1 MAGGASNFDFLE
13 KREPLLFKLG
23 ALSEGYFTED
33 PNTAQIK
40 LRQFAE
46 LLAQLSAA
54 HFGIEVSAQ
63 DAQVDIL
70 RRLKLECGIP
80 REVSDLFHTL
90 RLSGNQAVHE
100 IKGDHASA
108 LAGLKI
114 ARQLSIWFVRTF
126 YEPGLKFGPFAPPQP
141 PRDSSE
147 DVLIEIE
154 ALRRELEASQTEA
167 ERLRSEAERAERERR
182 TAAQIAE
189 DSNQE
194 RAVWEKLAE
203 EADLAR
209 QDLQNQLDSVVRFA
223 KSDNAPDPEIV
234 AANAQDAADLINLDE
249 ADTRLL
255 IDQQLR
261 DAGWEADSAELR
273 YSKGGRPLKR
283 RNRAIAEWPT
293 MTGPADYALFCGMT
307 LVGTIEAKRKNRN
320 VMAVLRQAE
329 RYASDIHMQESEFAE
344 GGPWFEYKAP
354 FAFSTNGRPYLK
366 QVEALSG
373 IWRRDLRDPNNPA
386 EVLAGWPSPQGILER
401 LAVDKAAAERELA
414 AQPFDFGFVLR
425 HYQKAAIEAVERGLS
440 ENRRAMLVAMATGT
454 GKTKLAIA
462 MLYRLISAKRFRRV
476 CFVVD
481 RSALGRQTKDE
492 FTTTKVVSGKAF
504 ADIFGLK
511 GLEDVKPDEDTRI
524 HICTIQGLV
533 RRVLYAES
541 AADEPPI
548 DQYDLMVVDECHRGY
563 LLDREMSDSDL
574 SFRDQNDYVSKYRR
588 VLEHFDAVKIGLTA
602 TPALHTTEIFGQPV
616 FTYSYREAVVDG
628 FLNDHEPPIRIAT
641 RLSQEGIH
649 FAREDTVDFIHP
661 TSGEVETVTLPD
673 EVDFEVE
680 QFNKSV
686 VTVPFNKVVA
696 EELVKYID
704 PSDPDKTLIF
714 AVSKA
719 HADILVKELRD
730 AFRNAYGPMKDET
743 VQRLTGDVDKI
754 DRLILSFRNDPL
766 PKVAVTVDL
775 LTTGIDIPKITN
787 LVFMRRVNSRILYE
801 QMLGRATRLCPEIDK
816 ENFRIFDAVD
826 LYPHLADLTDM
837 KPIAADPKFTLT
849 KLFEELVGRGDNA
862 HKERVREQIIVR
874 LRRRLKKLTPEARA
888 SFEKEAGETPE
899 SCLDR
904 FVNGE
909 AIDLAAWAADRPNL
923 GAILDLT
930 NDDGTPRYV
939 PISEHDD
946 EVVSVTRGY
955 GSAEKPEDFLDAFTR
970 FVRENVNKIA
980 ALKLVVQRPQELTRS
995 ELRNLRLELDAAGFT
1010 DTKIRRAWA
1019 DAKNEEIAAS
1029 IIGFIRQAAI
1039 GDPLV
1044 PYGDR
1049 VRQAVQTILQQ
1060 RDWTEVQRK
1069 WINRIGSQL
1078 ELEIVVDRAAFDA
1091 EPFAAQGGWSRID
1104 RVFNGKLEQVVCDIN
1119 EQIWKEA
1126 G

>member
-141 PRDSSE
+141 PLDSSA
-147 DVLIEIE
+147 DVVNEIQ

-189 DSNQE
+189 DSKQE

-261 DAGWEADSAELR
+261 DAGWEANSAELR
-273 YSKGGRPLKR
+273 YSKGGRPLKG

-425 HYQKAAIEAVERGLS
+425 HYQRAAIEAF
-440 ENRRAMLVAMATGT
+440 A
-454 GKTKLAIA
+454 
-462 MLYRLISAKRFRRV
+462 
-476 CFVVD
+476 
-481 RSALGRQTKDE
+481 KDE
-492 FTTTKVVSGKAF
+492 APMPSPKEAKSGA
-504 ADIFGLK
+504 G
-511 GLEDVKPDEDTRI
+511 
-524 HICTIQGLV
+524 
-533 RRVLYAES
+533 
-541 AADEPPI
+541 
-548 DQYDLMVVDECHRGY
+548 
-563 LLDREMSDSDL
+563 
-574 SFRDQNDYVSKYRR
+574 
-588 VLEHFDAVKIGLTA
+588 
-602 TPALHTTEIFGQPV
+602 
-616 FTYSYREAVVDG
+616 G
-628 FLNDHEPPIRIAT
+628 FL
-641 RLSQEGIH
+641 
-649 FAREDTVDFIHP
+649 
-661 TSGEVETVTLPD
+661 
-673 EVDFEVE
+673 
-680 QFNKSV
+680 
-686 VTVPFNKVVA
+686 
-696 EELVKYID
+696 
-704 PSDPDKTLIF
+704 
-714 AVSKA
+714 SK
-719 HADILVKELRD
+719 
-730 AFRNAYGPMKDET
+730 
-743 VQRLTGDVDKI
+743 
-754 DRLILSFRNDPL
+754 
-766 PKVAVTVDL
+766 
-775 LTTGIDIPKITN
+775 
-787 LVFMRRVNSRILYE
+787 
-801 QMLGRATRLCPEIDK
+801 
-816 ENFRIFDAVD
+816 
-826 LYPHLADLTDM
+826 
-837 KPIAADPKFTLT
+837 
-849 KLFEELVGRGDNA
+849 
-862 HKERVREQIIVR
+862 
-874 LRRRLKKLTPEARA
+874 LKNMFK
-888 SFEKEAGETPE
+888 
-899 SCLDR
+899 
-904 FVNGE
+904 
-909 AIDLAAWAADRPNL
+909 
-923 GAILDLT
+923 
-930 NDDGTPRYV
+930 
-939 PISEHDD
+939 
-946 EVVSVTRGY
+946 
-955 GSAEKPEDFLDAFTR
+955 
-970 FVRENVNKIA
+970 
-980 ALKLVVQRPQELTRS
+980 
-995 ELRNLRLELDAAGFT
+995 
-1010 DTKIRRAWA
+1010 
-1019 DAKNEEIAAS
+1019 
-1029 IIGFIRQAAI
+1029 
-1039 GDPLV
+1039 
-1044 PYGDR
+1044 
-1049 VRQAVQTILQQ
+1049 
-1060 RDWTEVQRK
+1060 
-1069 WINRIGSQL
+1069 
-1078 ELEIVVDRAAFDA
+1078 
-1091 EPFAAQGGWSRID
+1091 
-1104 RVFNGKLEQVVCDIN
+1104 
-1119 EQIWKEA
+1119 
-1126 G
+1126 